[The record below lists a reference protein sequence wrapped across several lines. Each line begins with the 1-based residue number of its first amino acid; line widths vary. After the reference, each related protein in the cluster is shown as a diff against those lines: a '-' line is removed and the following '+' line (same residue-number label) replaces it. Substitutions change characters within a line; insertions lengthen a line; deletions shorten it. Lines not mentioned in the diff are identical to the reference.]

1 MCSEIL
7 TGYPSIDKPWLKYYD
22 KKAVDQKP
30 PEHSMFECIFQ
41 NNQGYYDD
49 IALEYYG
56 QTITYGTM
64 FNEIE
69 TVATGLAS
77 IGVKQGDIVSF
88 LAITTPGVIFSI
100 YAVNYLGAVC
110 NMLDP
115 RMSDE
120 LISNIISNTDSN
132 YLIILDIFA
141 DKVSVSTAADHCNII
156 ILPTTKPCSPSTEM
170 EQPSIDYQ
178 HISWENFLSH
188 IQSGHKA
195 PKVHFSANRPA
206 LIEYTGGTTGEPKG
220 VVLSN
225 ENVNAAA
232 FQYAR
237 TRIDNERGQSWQT
250 VAAPFIAY
258 AFIFSMH
265 IPLSLGMICKIVIYD
280 PKMIAI
286 QTIQNE
292 YNHIAANPLMWE
304 NVIHLPEAQSRDFSH
319 LIAPIT
325 GADYMNPKLE
335 NEINAFLKSHGCKW
349 GICQGY
355 GLTETSAGICFNQGD
370 DCTRIG
376 SVGIPLISTV
386 ISIFDSDTH
395 DELKYGKTGE
405 VCISG
410 PSVMLGYYN
419 NKVATD
425 DVIKKHKDGTYWLH
439 TGDLGHM
446 DSDGFLYFDGRI
458 KRMFVC
464 YNGAKVF
471 PPIIEKVVIQ
481 SKLVESCVVV
491 GKQDPCYAVGQVPVA
506 FVILQPDCTD
516 SADSIIDELNILCK
530 NKLPEYECPVEWN
543 FIYSFPRTAV
553 GKVDYRALELKTTND
568 AAHMEK

>member
-1 MCSEIL
+1 M

-22 KKAVDQKP
+22 NKAIKQKL
-30 PEHSMFECIFQ
+30 PEHSMFEYIFQ
-41 NNQGYYDD
+41 NNQGYYDN

-56 QTITYGTM
+56 QTITYGAM

-69 TVATGLAS
+69 AVATGLAS
-77 IGVKQGDIVSF
+77 VGVKKDDIVSF
-88 LAITTPGVIFSI
+88 LAITTPEVVFSI

-110 NMLDP
+110 NMIDP

-120 LISNIISNTDSN
+120 TILNIISNTNSR
-132 YLIILDIFA
+132 YLILLDIFSDKDFVSSVA
-141 DKVSVSTAADHCNII
+141 DYCDII
-156 ILPTTKPCSPSTEM
+156 ILPAAKLSSPSSEM
-170 EQPSIDYQ
+170 RQT
-178 HISWENFLSH
+178 HISFRHIVWEELLSH
-188 IQSGHKA
+188 ISSGYKA
-195 PKVHFSANRPA
+195 PKASFSANRSA

-232 FQYAR
+232 FQYSR
-237 TRIDNERGQSWQT
+237 TRINNERGQSWQT
-250 VAAPFIAY
+250 VSAPFIAY
-258 AFIFSMH
+258 ALIFSMH
-265 IPLSLGMICKIVIYD
+265 IPLSLGMVCKIVIYD

-304 NVIHLPEAQSRDFSH
+304 NVIHLPEAQSQDFSH

-325 GADYMNPKLE
+325 GADYMSPKLE
-335 NEINAFLKSHGCKW
+335 TEINAFLKAHGCKW

-355 GLTETSAGICFNQGD
+355 GLTETAAGICINQGD
-370 DCTRIG
+370 DCTRLG
-376 SVGIPLISTV
+376 SVGVPFIDTT
-386 ISIFDSDTH
+386 ISIFDFDTH
-395 DELKYGKTGE
+395 DELRYDETGE
-405 VCISG
+405 VCIAG
-410 PSVMLGYYN
+410 PSVMLGYFD

-425 DVIKKHKDGTYWLH
+425 DMIKKHKDGTYWLH

-446 DSDGFLYFDGRI
+446 DIDGFLYIDGRI

-471 PPIIEKVVIQ
+471 PPIIEKVVMR
-481 SKLVESCVVV
+481 SELVASCVVV
-491 GKQDPCYAVGQVPVA
+491 GKQDPCHAVGQVPVA

-516 SADSIIDELNILCK
+516 DVDSIIGELEMLCK
-530 NKLPEYECPVEWN
+530 SKLPEYECPVEWN
-543 FIYSFPRTAV
+543 FINSFPRTAV
-553 GKVDYRALELKTTND
+553 GKVDYRALELETTNIS
-568 AAHMEK
+568 AHT